1 MSAHNEKFFEND
13 NGVYFKSGYP
23 SQWFIS
29 PFTIDNIEYNCCEQY
44 MMAQKAL
51 VFNDLDIKNKIM
63 MSSEPKDQKSFGR
76 IVKNFDE
83 DKWNTIADE
92 IVYQANLA
100 KFSQNSELKHKLLST
115 GEKIIVEC
123 SPYDKIW
130 GNGLNITDTLNTSIE
145 NWQGTNRLGKALMR
159 VRSTLHNC

>member
-100 KFSQNSELKHKLLST
+100 KFSQNFELKHKLLST

-159 VRSTLHNC
+159 VRSTLHDC